1 MTYPPQQPEGW
12 SDPAYPAHP
21 PVAHPVSGL
30 PGQPPV
36 SGPAMPGYL
45 LIPDP
50 ANPYPQP
57 GGYPQQP
64 GAYPYPQPTAYP
76 TDKDGGYPYAAGYPA
91 QPGYGYGWQP
101 QRKTSGMAIAS
112 LVISIIG
119 AFSLACYGAGLVPG
133 AIGAILGHV
142 ARRQIRT
149 SGEDGD
155 GMALAGIITGWI
167 VAGLGLLI
175 IGFVV
180 FFVIA
185 VYATAPDTNPGT
197 GGPYY

>member
-21 PVAHPVSGL
+21 PATHPASGI
-30 PGQPPV
+30 PGPPV
-36 SGPAMPGYL
+36 SGPAAPGYP

-57 GGYPQQP
+57 GGGYPQPGGYPQAEAYPQQV
-64 GAYPYPQPTAYP
+64 AYP
-76 TDKDGGYPYAAGYPA
+76 TDKDGGYPYATGYPA
-91 QPGYGYGWQP
+91 HPGYGYGWP
-101 QRKTSGMAIAS
+101 EQRKTSGMAIAS
-112 LVISIIG
+112 LVVSIIG
-119 AFSLACYGAGLVPG
+119 AFALTCYGAGLVPA

-155 GMALAGIITGWI
+155 GMALAGIILGW
-167 VAGLGLLI
+167 VALALVALTVLGLIVYLAFV
-175 IGFVV
+175 GF
-180 FFVIA
+180 FLA
-185 VYATAPDTNPGT
+185 GSGAGR
-197 GGPYY
+197 